1 MLSQKNLQRRLQ
13 SSTRINLARDLHDS
27 LAQDLV
33 AIGYKLDLLIADLP
47 FNYRA
52 NVKEIRDLVTTATSQ
67 VRKELFALRATAEDP
82 LDQINSSAM
91 PLALDIQG
99 DLSTLDSRRLRIV
112 NELVRN
118 AASHSKGRNIRLEI
132 TEDYLIVS
140 DDGVG
145 LFGVSE
151 LANQLGARLEI
162 SSSKE
167 GTKVEIHFS

>member
-52 NVKEIRDLVTTATSQ
+52 KVREIRDLVTTATSQ

-82 LDQINSSAM
+82 LDQINSSAL

-151 LANQLGARLEI
+151 LADQLGARLEI

>member
-27 LAQDLV
+27 VAQDLV

-47 FNYRA
+47 FPSRNLA
-52 NVKEIRDLVTTATSQ
+52 SEIRELVTAATGQ
-67 VRKELFALRATAEDP
+67 VRKELYALRTPAEAP
-82 LDQINSSAM
+82 LTQVSKAAL
-91 PLALDIQG
+91 PLCLDLQG
-99 DLSTLDSRRLRIV
+99 DISTLDSKRLRIV
-112 NELVRN
+112 NELVKN
-118 AASHSKGRNIRLEI
+118 AANHSKGRSIRLEI
-132 TEDYLIVS
+132 TDDSLVVS

-151 LANQLGARLEI
+151 LVYELGARFEI
-162 SSSKE
+162 SCSKE

>member
-52 NVKEIRDLVTTATSQ
+52 KVREIRDLVTTATGQ
-67 VRKELFALRATAEDP
+67 VRKELFALRATAEDQ
-82 LDQINSSAM
+82 LDKINSSAM

-99 DLSTLDSRRLRIV
+99 DLSTLDSKRLRIV

-118 AASHSKGRNIRLEI
+118 AASHSKGRIIRLEI
-132 TEDYLIVS
+132 TGDSLIVS

-151 LANQLGARLEI
+151 LADQLGARLEI

>member
-47 FNYRA
+47 FNYLAKVR
-52 NVKEIRDLVTTATSQ
+52 EIRDLVTTATGQ

-132 TEDYLIVS
+132 TEDSLIVS

-151 LANQLGARLEI
+151 LADQLGARLEI

>member
-47 FNYRA
+47 FNYLAKVR
-52 NVKEIRDLVTTATSQ
+52 EIRDLVTTATSQ

-82 LDQINSSAM
+82 LDQINSSAL

-151 LANQLGARLEI
+151 LADQLGARLEI

>member
-52 NVKEIRDLVTTATSQ
+52 KVREIRDLVTTATSQ

-151 LANQLGARLEI
+151 LADQLGARLEI

>member
-52 NVKEIRDLVTTATSQ
+52 KVREIRDLVTTATGQ

-82 LDQINSSAM
+82 LDQINSSAL

-151 LANQLGARLEI
+151 LADQLGARLEI

>member
-82 LDQINSSAM
+82 LDQINSSAL

>member
-52 NVKEIRDLVTTATSQ
+52 KVREIRDLVTTATGQ

-118 AASHSKGRNIRLEI
+118 AASHSKGRIIRLEI
-132 TEDYLIVS
+132 TKDSLIVS

-151 LANQLGARLEI
+151 LADQLGARLEI

>member
-52 NVKEIRDLVTTATSQ
+52 KVREIRDLVTTATGQ

>member
-82 LDQINSSAM
+82 LDQINSSAL

-151 LANQLGARLEI
+151 LADQLGASLEI

>member
-52 NVKEIRDLVTTATSQ
+52 KAREIRELVTMATGQ

-82 LDQINSSAM
+82 LDQINRLAM
-91 PLALDIQG
+91 PLSLDIQG
-99 DLSTLDSRRLRIV
+99 DFSTLDSRRLRIV

-118 AASHSKGRNIRLEI
+118 AASHSKGRIIRLEI
-132 TEDYLIVS
+132 TEDSLIVS

-151 LANQLGARLEI
+151 LADQLGARLEI

>member
-151 LANQLGARLEI
+151 LADQLGARLEI

>member
-47 FNYRA
+47 FNYLAKVR
-52 NVKEIRDLVTTATSQ
+52 EIRDLVTTATGQ

-82 LDQINSSAM
+82 LDQINSSAI

>member
-82 LDQINSSAM
+82 LDQINSSAI

-151 LANQLGARLEI
+151 LADQLGARLEI

>member
-1 MLSQKNLQRRLQ
+1 M
-13 SSTRINLARDLHDS
+13 
-27 LAQDLV
+27 
-33 AIGYKLDLLIADLP
+33 P

-151 LANQLGARLEI
+151 LADQLGARLEI

>member
-82 LDQINSSAM
+82 LDQINSSAL

-151 LANQLGARLEI
+151 LADQLGARLEI

>member
-1 MLSQKNLQRRLQ
+1 M
-13 SSTRINLARDLHDS
+13 
-27 LAQDLV
+27 
-33 AIGYKLDLLIADLP
+33 P

-52 NVKEIRDLVTTATSQ
+52 NVKEIRDLVTTATGQ

-82 LDQINSSAM
+82 LDQINSSAL

-151 LANQLGARLEI
+151 LADQLGARLEI

>member
-1 MLSQKNLQRRLQ
+1 M
-13 SSTRINLARDLHDS
+13 
-27 LAQDLV
+27 
-33 AIGYKLDLLIADLP
+33 P

-82 LDQINSSAM
+82 LDQINSSAL

-151 LANQLGARLEI
+151 LADQLGARLEI

>member
-47 FNYRA
+47 FNYLAKVR
-52 NVKEIRDLVTTATSQ
+52 EIRDLVTTATGQ

-82 LDQINSSAM
+82 LDQINSSAL

-151 LANQLGARLEI
+151 LADQLGARLEI

>member
-52 NVKEIRDLVTTATSQ
+52 NVKEIRDLVTTATGQ

-118 AASHSKGRNIRLEI
+118 AASHSKGRNIRIEI

>member
-47 FNYRA
+47 FNNRNQA
-52 NVKEIRDLVTTATSQ
+52 REIRALVTEATGQ

-82 LDQINSSAM
+82 LAQVNQAAM
-91 PLALDIQG
+91 PLSLDIQG
-99 DLSTLDSRRLRIV
+99 DVSTLDSQRLRIV

-118 AASHSKGRNIRLEI
+118 AASHSKGRKIKLEI
-132 TEDYLIVS
+132 AEDSLIVS

-151 LANQLGARLEI
+151 LVEQLGARLEI
-162 SSSKE
+162 SSSKA
-167 GTKVEIHFS
+167 GTKVEIHFP

>member
-33 AIGYKLDLLIADLP
+33 AIGHKLDLLIADLP
-47 FNYRA
+47 FNYLAKVR
-52 NVKEIRDLVTTATSQ
+52 EIRDLVTTATGQ

-82 LDQINSSAM
+82 LDQINSSAL